1 MCSPINLSIGVTRSV
16 RSTGAS
22 GSGGR
27 CGHLCVRHLVVG
39 RQTRAALVLER
50 ETHSGRERVVH
61 PLAGQRAHLKVGH
74 LAVNLTPAA
83 RLTGRH
89 LLIRFPQHETIEQST
104 TSDNRAWALRFY
116 KNLYN
121 IIQNSQDYKFQWTEQ
136 SYSHFIMLFSLP
148 DYFEFISRS
157 RQSTG
162 LYSWLFFRP
171 GVHISIY
178 FWNIDNK
185 YVWVR
190 DANRPDAV
198 CLPYRGSCRE
208 QRLASAR
215 CFASRFQFSTV
226 AANAN
231 AEAPE
236 SSRIRWA

>member
-171 GVHISIY
+171 GVHISIFFEILTINMY
-178 FWNIDNK
+178 EYETQTDLTLC
-185 YVWVR
+185 
-190 DANRPDAV
+190 V
-198 CLPYRGSCRE
+198 CHIEEVAENNDWPALGV
-208 QRLASAR
+208 
-215 CFASRFQFSTV
+215 SRVDSNFRQ
-226 AANAN
+226 
-231 AEAPE
+231 
-236 SSRIRWA
+236 